1 MKKRA
6 EKIKMIVCDVD
17 NTIIPSGYDA
27 MSRRTAGVFKKAM
40 EKGIRVV
47 LKTGRH

>member
-27 MSRRTAGVFKKAM
+27 MSRRTAGTLGSNNFI
-40 EKGIRVV
+40 GFRV
-47 LKTGRH
+47 LLYL